1 MNNLIVSSGFVIVP
15 PSGLTGVVKSVQLD
29 TIVSSG
35 NIRISGS
42 MGSNNYLV
50 TAITPLVADMYFL
63 MGENVSVTPTSGIC
77 IVNYMYAGEPEAY
90 KYAKAAHAYAA
101 ASGGYHTRW
110 VGSTSGT
117 YQPISG
123 GFGG

>member
-1 MNNLIVSSGFVIVP
+1 MNNLIVSSGYTLVP
-15 PSGLTGVVKSVQLD
+15 PSGLTCILKSVQLD
-29 TIVSSG
+29 TIVASG

-42 MGSNNYLV
+42 MGSNNILV
-50 TAITPLVADMYFL
+50 TAVTPIVADMYFL
-63 MGENVSVTPTSGIC
+63 MGESVTITPTSGISV
-77 IVNYMYAGEPEAY
+77 INYMYGGEPDAY